1 MAKKQ
6 EGTKREVKPDDLQ
19 GIPDV
24 SYEPIKV
31 DNAKVIKAKKSTPS
45 KAPTPDTIARMG
57 RPVLFET
64 AEEMQAQID
73 EYFDWCDNRV
83 TNVYIKEM
91 GDNVPI
97 ANPAPYTMSGLA
109 LRLGMDRKSLLN
121 YSNKEDFFPTI
132 KRARQ
137 RVEQDVET
145 RLMEGKNQ
153 AGAIFNLKNNFGYV
167 DKIENE
173 HSMKEL
179 PKPIISLPQPDQEED
194 DEQGSI

>member
-6 EGTKREVKPDDLQ
+6 EGTKREVTPDNLQ

-24 SYEPIKV
+24 HEPIKV
-31 DNAKVIKAKKSTPS
+31 ENAKVVKRTKSGEIDKRSTS
-45 KAPTPDTIARMG
+45 TTIG
-57 RPVLFET
+57 RPTLFQD
-64 AEEMQAQID
+64 AEEMQQVID

-83 TNVYIKEM
+83 TNVYIKEA

-97 ANPAPYTMSGLA
+97 SNPAPYTMSGLA
-109 LRLGMDRKSLLN
+109 LRLGMDRTSLIN
-121 YSNKEDFFPTI
+121 YGKKEQFFNTV
-132 KRARQ
+132 KAARQ
-137 RVEQDVET
+137 RIEQDVET

-179 PKPIISLPQPDQEED
+179 PKPIISLPQPDQEGSD
-194 DEQGSI
+194 DETV

>member
-6 EGTKREVKPDDLQ
+6 EGTKREVTPDNLQ

-24 SYEPIKV
+24 THEPLKV
-31 DNAKVIKAKKSTPS
+31 DNAKVIKATPVTPTVS
-45 KAPTPDTIARMG
+45 PTPDDIARIG
-57 RPVLFET
+57 RPPLFET
-64 AEEMQAQID
+64 PEQMQEIID
-73 EYFDWCDNRV
+73 EYFDWSDNRMIS
-83 TNVYIKEM
+83 VYNKDL
-91 GDNVPI
+91 GDNI
-97 ANPAPYTMSGLA
+97 MISNPAPYTMSGLA
-109 LRLGMDRKSLLN
+109 RRLGMDRRSFLN
-121 YSNKEDFFPTI
+121 YSKKDEFFPTI
-132 KRARQ
+132 NAARQ
-137 RVEQDVET
+137 RIEEDVEL

-194 DEQGSI
+194 DVETL